1 MMGHEG
7 YAALY
12 MESEGNR
19 QRGNCMNKMGKH
31 WMYVENK
38 FGSRRWEDQG
48 DIRVM
53 WWEPR
58 RMLLQTAGEAHFRKS
73 VWRWLM
79 DGRGWAEKQ
88 QGIRGRHSN
97 WCVRGFQASDRPYS
111 GAGRGGEKDGG
122 KKFPKEEFMWFGN

>member
-1 MMGHEG
+1 
-7 YAALY
+7 
-12 MESEGNR
+12 
-19 QRGNCMNKMGKH
+19 MNKMGKH
-31 WMYVENK
+31 WMYAENK

-58 RMLLQTAGEAHFRKS
+58 RMLLQTAGEAHFRES

-88 QGIRGRHSN
+88 QGIGGRHSN
-97 WCVRGFQASDRPYS
+97 WCV
-111 GAGRGGEKDGG
+111 
-122 KKFPKEEFMWFGN
+122 